1 VPQLPLPA
9 ATAPAA
15 LVGGSLLA
23 DGYGSQPNGTPNG
36 SGDGAGAPTY
46 EPPTYEPPSY
56 GQPDGS
62 A

>member
-1 VPQLPLPA
+1 VS
-9 ATAPAA
+9 
-15 LVGGSLLA
+15 GSLLA

-36 SGDGAGAPTY
+36 SGDGSPAPTY